1 MRIHTGEKPYQCIHC
16 DKTFAEIGS
25 LTCHITIHT
34 GGKPY
39 QCREFDKTFIQY
51 NHYITHLAHSG
62 QNTYQCNQSIMG
74 FILICH
80 LLNNLKTCIREKVY
94 QCNHCNKTFS
104 WYIFISDLKIK
115 NGEKKIH
122 IKTST
127 SMEIYQVRNTH

>member
-1 MRIHTGEKPYQCIHC
+1 MLTINKPFRQNYNLINHLR
-16 DKTFAEIGS
+16 T
-25 LTCHITIHT
+25 HT

-51 NHYITHLAHSG
+51 NHYITHLEHSG
-62 QNTYQCNQSIMG
+62 ENTYQCNQSIMG

-104 WYIFISDLKIK
+104 WYHIFISDLKIK
-115 NGEKKIH
+115 TGEKKNH

-127 SMEIYQVRNTH
+127 SMEIYQVRKTH